1 MELIAVE
8 LVRMQMFWSEGIGI
22 LRGKREACW
31 DGWRDGSYADLFLVW
46 ILRGGFV
53 GMRIDL
59 AGCAYCWIG
68 AHCWIRD
75 RYWICGTLG
84 CWRVDLR
91 SRDDGFEFDL
101 GHDAMDCEFRGDSTW
116 IFHPIRNPLGQG
128 DVGGF
133 CSFLSW
139 GGR

>member
-1 MELIAVE
+1 MELIGVE
-8 LVRMQMFWSEGIGI
+8 LVWMQMFWSEGIGI
-22 LRGKREACW
+22 LRGKRVACW
-31 DGWRDGSYADLFLVW
+31 DGWRDGSNADLFLFG
-46 ILRGGFV
+46 ILRGDFV
-53 GMRIDL
+53 G
-59 AGCAYCWIG
+59 GAYYWIG
-68 AHCWIRD
+68 ARYWRGTYCWIRD

-84 CWRVDLR
+84 CLRVDLR